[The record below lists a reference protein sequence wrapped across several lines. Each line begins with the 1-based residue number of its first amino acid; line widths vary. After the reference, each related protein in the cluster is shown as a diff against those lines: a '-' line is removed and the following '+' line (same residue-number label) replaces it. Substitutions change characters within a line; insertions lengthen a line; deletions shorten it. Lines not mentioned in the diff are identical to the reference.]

1 MSERENTAK
10 LTINL
15 PSAVA
20 KQLEL
25 FATVYFPALPSPSAL
40 IPPRSTEGNNSGSH
54 PVSKVTSCI
63 QRALVGRKSRWK
75 YCHALRE
82 LRREPWD
89 KRGPPLSL
97 SLRFSSSF
105 RKGGRYQSKLGSLL
119 TKFTSS
125 GGRGEEEVGVGGGF
139 WLGVLRELRAA
150 ELGNFCS
157 LGEGEGIEA
166 GLSWFCRVWI
176 SEIVFLDE
184 SYNPLLE
191 ISNTRIYTEYNY
203 YITSF
208 RFFIIHLTFQY

>member
-1 MSERENTAK
+1 MYTRIRKEQVDPPPPIFSRTRVICVSVRLSNTNDLPRPRGVAVKPVKRESERENTAK

-97 SLRFSSSF
+97 PLSLRFSSS
-105 RKGGRYQSKLGSLL
+105 K
-119 TKFTSS
+119 
-125 GGRGEEEVGVGGGF
+125 RGEV
-139 WLGVLRELRAA
+139 
-150 ELGNFCS
+150 
-157 LGEGEGIEA
+157 
-166 GLSWFCRVWI
+166 
-176 SEIVFLDE
+176 
-184 SYNPLLE
+184 PK
-191 ISNTRIYTEYNY
+191 
-203 YITSF
+203 
-208 RFFIIHLTFQY
+208 

>member
-1 MSERENTAK
+1 MCVSVRLSNTNDLPRPRGVAVKPVKRERENATK

-20 KQLEL
+20 KQLQL
-25 FATVYFPALPSPSAL
+25 FATVYFPALP
-40 IPPRSTEGNNSGSH
+40 PPLFFLHSHRSTEGNNSGSH

-89 KRGPPLSL
+89 KRGPSLSL
-97 SLRFSSSF
+97 SASLSLLLLVSKR
-105 RKGGRYQSKLGSLL
+105 GYQSKLGSLL

-125 GGRGEEEVGVGGGF
+125 SRWWGKRGGEGGGVGDGF

-157 LGEGEGIEA
+157 LGGGGWRYWSRLKLI
-166 GLSWFCRVWI
+166 LSRV
-176 SEIVFLDE
+176 
-184 SYNPLLE
+184 N
-191 ISNTRIYTEYNY
+191 
-203 YITSF
+203 
-208 RFFIIHLTFQY
+208 

>member
-1 MSERENTAK
+1 MQRTEGTKTSESNRCSIETKRIRIVVSLALDKWPHLRTKFYPARPFIRIDVHADKKGTSGSPPPIFSRAWTRVICVSVRLSNTNDLPRPRGVAVKPVKRVSERENTAK

-82 LRREPWD
+82 LRREP
-89 KRGPPLSL
+89 
-97 SLRFSSSF
+97 
-105 RKGGRYQSKLGSLL
+105 
-119 TKFTSS
+119 
-125 GGRGEEEVGVGGGF
+125 
-139 WLGVLRELRAA
+139 
-150 ELGNFCS
+150 
-157 LGEGEGIEA
+157 
-166 GLSWFCRVWI
+166 
-176 SEIVFLDE
+176 
-184 SYNPLLE
+184 
-191 ISNTRIYTEYNY
+191 
-203 YITSF
+203 
-208 RFFIIHLTFQY
+208 

>member
-1 MSERENTAK
+1 ME
-10 LTINL
+10 IL
-15 PSAVA
+15 PRVTWATTWAVRQA
-20 KQLEL
+20 
-25 FATVYFPALPSPSAL
+25 
-40 IPPRSTEGNNSGSH
+40 R
-54 PVSKVTSCI
+54 TS
-63 QRALVGRKSRWK
+63 S
-75 YCHALRE
+75 
-82 LRREPWD
+82 
-89 KRGPPLSL
+89 LSL
-97 SLRFSSSF
+97 SLCVSPP

-191 ISNTRIYTEYNY
+191 ISNTRILYTEWILGQLVN
-203 YITSF
+203 SF
-208 RFFIIHLTFQY
+208 RFFIIHHRYSNICVKSTSNLILYEKKKEN